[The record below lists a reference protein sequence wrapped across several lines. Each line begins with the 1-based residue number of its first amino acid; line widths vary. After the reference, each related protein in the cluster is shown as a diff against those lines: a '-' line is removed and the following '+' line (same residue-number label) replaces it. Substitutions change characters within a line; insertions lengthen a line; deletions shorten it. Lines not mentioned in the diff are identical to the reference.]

1 MAKKTYFTGLIFC
14 LFSITSFS
22 QGDRDK
28 DFVEKLNSL
37 YKRTVPF
44 IYAEELASET
54 GNRSLILID
63 ARSREEYET
72 SHISGAK
79 FVDYDSFKASD
90 VQGLGKNAD
99 IVVYCAVG
107 YRSERIGE
115 DLLKM
120 GFTNVRNLYG
130 GIFDWVNQGNIVV
143 NLSGSKTDSVHTY
156 NKDWSRWLR
165 RGVKV
170 Y

>member
-1 MAKKTYFTGLIFC
+1 MAQKIYFTGLIFS
-14 LFSITSFS
+14 LFCITSFS
-22 QGDRDK
+22 QDGRDK
-28 DFVEKLNSL
+28 YFAEKLNSI
-37 YKRTVPF
+37 YKGTVPLV
-44 IYAEELASET
+44 YAEELIAEIGHKSNVLLDT
-54 GNRSLILID
+54 
-63 ARSREEYET
+63 RSRKEYET
-72 SHISGAK
+72 SHIRGAK
-79 FVDYDSFKASD
+79 FVDYESFKASY
-90 VQGLGKNAD
+90 VQELDKDTD

-130 GIFDWVNQGNIVV
+130 GIFDWVNQGNNVV
-143 NLSGSKTDSVHTY
+143 NLSGNKTDSVHTY
-156 NKDWSRWLR
+156 NRDWSRWLT